1 MRPKWLEE
9 LEMVRRKGLFVLL
22 LLMLG
27 SCLPSLAQPI
37 GSVYRKVNAS
47 VVVIKT
53 KQKEMQPQINQFVS
67 VGGLGS
73 GVLISKD
80 GKVLTAAHVIQVA
93 DEISVEFPGGE
104 KVGATVLGSVPQ
116 MDIAL
121 LQLERVPKGAEIAPL
136 GDSDTIQVGDRVFII
151 GAPFG
156 ITHTLTVGH
165 ISARRE
171 PTASDSGVFGAEFL
185 QTDAAINP
193 GNSGG
198 PMFNMAGEVV
208 GIVSHI
214 ISQSGGFEG
223 LGFAV
228 SSNTARYMLL
238 NRRPLWSG
246 LDGYF
251 LGDDMAA
258 LLNLPTRGILVQR
271 VADGSVSEQIGLQ
284 PGLVQA
290 TIGGETL
297 LLGGDVIV
305 EALGV
310 ALSEDKA
317 MEKIRDKM
325 ERLASGGELTL
336 MIIRKG
342 KLMPLTMLL
351 ASR

>member
-1 MRPKWLEE
+1 MP
-9 LEMVRRKGLFVLL
+9 RRKGWFVLL
-22 LLMLG
+22 LLMWG
-27 SCLPSLAQPI
+27 GYLPSLAQPI

-53 KQKEMQPQINQFVS
+53 TQKEMQSQINEFVS
-67 VGGLGS
+67 IGGLGS

-104 KVGATVLGSVPQ
+104 IVGATILGSVPQ

-121 LQLERVPKGAEIAPL
+121 LQLDRVPKGAEVAPL
-136 GDSDTIQVGDRVFII
+136 GDSDLVQIGDRVFIV

-156 ITHTLTVGH
+156 LTHTLTVGY

-171 PTASDSGVFGAEFL
+171 PTANDSGVFGAEFL

-208 GIVSHI
+208 GIVSAI
-214 ISQSGGFEG
+214 ISQSGGSLG

-228 SSNTARYMLL
+228 TSNTARYMLL
-238 NRRPLWSG
+238 NRRPFWSG

-251 LGDDMAA
+251 LADDMAA
-258 LLNLPTRGILVQR
+258 FLNLPTRGILVQR
-271 VADGSVSEQIGLQ
+271 VAEGSVSQQIGLR

-297 LLGGDVIV
+297 LLGGDIIV

-310 ALSEDKA
+310 ALSEDNA
-317 MEKIRDKM
+317 VEKIMDKM
-325 ERLASGGELTL
+325 ERIADGGELTL
-336 MIIRKG
+336 KIVRKG
-342 KLMPLTMLL
+342 KMMSLTMFL
-351 ASR
+351 AGGK